1 MESLLNDNKDDF
13 TLANREK
20 QAELVRAFDARQT
33 DSVNYQE
40 ALSNRFTTDWSSVDI
55 PTPSFTGVE
64 VIKQQ
69 SLAEL
74 VDYIDW
80 TPFS

>member
-1 MESLLNDNKDDF
+1 MSRSVGVVESLLNDNKDDF

-40 ALSNRFTTDWSSVDI
+40 ALSIALPLIGPVSTFPLRLLPESR
-55 PTPSFTGVE
+55 
-64 VIKQQ
+64 
-69 SLAEL
+69 
-74 VDYIDW
+74 
-80 TPFS
+80 